1 MGKKLSTLSSLCLL
15 MFGFYHPAF
24 AGREIHLAATHYPP
38 FYAEGLPE
46 QGGVSQVVK
55 EAFERQGYRANIKFY
70 PFARGT
76 LLVKNGKADGM
87 IGMWYRKDREQWVDF
102 SAPIQPVQ
110 IVFYKRKDSAL
121 SFSKLAELKPYT
133 IGIGRGYAN
142 PPEIFAAGLMT
153 EAANS
158 DEMNFKRLLS
168 KRIDLVLIAHNIAR
182 YLIEEGPTE
191 YTNVFEQVGQPIAN
205 EVFHLGISLAV
216 ADHSQLVAE
225 FNKGLESMRK
235 DGRLAEILS
244 QYSQLDTV
252 QPPIEKKP
260 IQPIIKIS
268 PENRP

>member
-1 MGKKLSTLSSLCLL
+1 MGKRLFILSSLCLL
-15 MFGFYHPAF
+15 MVGFYQPAF
-24 AGREIHLAATHYPP
+24 AGREINLVATNYPP

-55 EAFERQGYRANIKFY
+55 EAFKRQGYHATIKFY
-70 PFARGT
+70 PFARGS

-87 IGMWYRKDREQWVDF
+87 IGLWYRKEREQWVDF

-110 IVFYKRKDSAL
+110 IVFYKRKDNAL
-121 SFSKLAELKPYT
+121 SFSKLADLKPYT

-216 ADHSQLVAE
+216 DDHAQLVDA
-225 FNKGLESMRK
+225 FNKGLDSMRS
-235 DGRLAEILS
+235 DGRLAEILN
-244 QYSQLDTV
+244 QYSQVETT
-252 QPPIEKKP
+252 QTPIEKRS
-260 IQPIIKIS
+260 IS
-268 PENRP
+268 AHD